1 MPLPAMH
8 SLTPELLPAPGG
20 PRRVIL
26 GSRGRL
32 GRPAAAR
39 RAPLQRLA
47 APAGRAGGTVLPRA
61 PPQERAP
68 KLARP
73 PASAPPLSASG
84 GARSAAA
91 ELHRRRKVARMER
104 AARRGAARPP
114 AAAPGA
120 GRRAAAAPAAVQ
132 GKRSAAPASG
142 ALALGAG
149 APPGRAEAPLWRAWA
164 AAVPE
169 LDGLHKPVGL
179 MLASALVLSSAVQL
193 SGA

>member
-1 MPLPAMH
+1 MRSPA
-8 SLTPELLPAPGG
+8 PEPLPAPGG
-20 PRRVIL
+20 TRRSSL

-39 RAPLQRLA
+39 RAPLQRLV

-73 PASAPPLSASG
+73 PASAPPLPASG

-91 ELHRRRKVARMER
+91 ELHRRRNVARMER
-104 AARRGAARPP
+104 AARRAAAPLP

-120 GRRAAAAPAAVQ
+120 GRRGAAAPAAVQ
-132 GKRSAAPASG
+132 GKRGAAPASD

-149 APPGRAEAPLWRAWA
+149 ALPGRAEPPLWRSWA